1 MGEQYLIGD
10 LTVDTG
16 NNTVNRGNETITLS
30 PRTFQLLVAL
40 ARRTPNVVSRQ
51 ELLETVWPDEYVN
64 DETLSQRV
72 RVLRKSLGDLDETPR
87 YISAVR
93 GWGYRVVAP
102 VTRVEIPKDKIRSI
116 AVLPLTNITGDPQ
129 LEYFADGMTEAL
141 ISALAKIHTLKVISR
156 TSVMSYKQI
165 NKKVP
170 QIARELGVE
179 AIIEGTV
186 LLTKERVRV
195 SAQLVHGATDEHF
208 WSEIYDR
215 DLGDVLAM
223 HSEIA
228 QAIARKVSASIT
240 PEESE
245 MLSVKHRVD
254 PGALE
259 AYLKGQYFLTKYT
272 PDDVRRG
279 IDLLEHAVAGDPL
292 FAEAHAVLAHAY
304 LTGGLPTGNNL
315 SVMKQ
320 RQLLAMARSSAE
332 HALDIEQELALAH
345 GVLAMI
351 YLFHDWD
358 WEKAEQ
364 ALGRAQHFEPNNA
377 LVHIYRAGVA
387 ATKLESEKTLEELHS
402 VISLD
407 PVNLAFLSAAE
418 EICWWIRD
426 YSQAFVYASQA
437 LDLDPG
443 YPRAHFVLARVY
455 EAQGRLDEM
464 ITEYEKAGFFTNS
477 GVAKA
482 RRALQ
487 KDGAS
492 GYYRWALDVQLGAM
506 GDSPVDGV
514 KRPPSED
521 RRAIFQARNYA
532 KAGDADNAIK
542 CLEQSYK
549 ERDGLMVLLKAW
561 EWFDPIRS
569 NARFQYLV
577 WRVGIP

>member
-1 MGEQYLIGD
+1 MGEQFQIGD
-10 LTVDTG
+10 LTVDTT
-16 NNTVNRGNETITLS
+16 NKTVTRGQDSIDLS
-30 PRTFQLLVAL
+30 PRSFHLLVAL
-40 ARRTPNVVSRQ
+40 AKCAPNVISRHD
-51 ELLETVWPDEYVN
+51 LLETVWPDEYVN

-93 GWGYRVVAP
+93 GWGYRMVAP
-102 VTRVEIPKDKIRSI
+102 VVRVEIPKEKIRSI

-141 ISALAKIHTLKVISR
+141 ISALAKIRTLKVISR
-156 TSVMSYKQI
+156 TSVMSYKLTS
-165 NKKVP
+165 KKAP

-186 LLTKERVRV
+186 LFTKERVRV
-195 SAQLVHGATDEHF
+195 SSQLVHGATDEHF
-208 WSEIYDR
+208 WAEIYDR

-228 QAIARKVSASIT
+228 QAIAREIRAVVT
-240 PEESE
+240 PEEAE
-245 MLSVKHRVD
+245 RLSGKHRVD
-254 PGALE
+254 PGVLE
-259 AYLKGQYFLTKYT
+259 SYLKGQYFLAKYT

-279 IDLLEHAVAGDPL
+279 ISFLEQAVAGDPL
-292 FAEAHAVLAHAY
+292 FAEAHSVLAHAY

-320 RQLLAMARSSAE
+320 RQLLVMARSSAE
-332 HALDIEQELALAH
+332 HALDIDQELALAH
-345 GVLAMI
+345 GVTAMI
-351 YLFHDWD
+351 SLFHDWD
-358 WEKAEQ
+358 WERAEQ
-364 ALGRAQHFEPNNA
+364 AIGRAQHFEPNNA

-407 PVNLAFLSAAE
+407 PVNLGFLSAAE

-426 YSQAFVYASQA
+426 YTQAIAYASQA

-477 GVAKA
+477 GVKKA

-487 KDGAS
+487 EGGAS
-492 GYYRWALDVQLGAM
+492 GYYLWALDVQVGAM

-521 RRAIFQARNYA
+521 KRAIFQARNYA
-532 KAGDADNAIK
+532 KSGDVDNAIK
-542 CLEQSYK
+542 CLEQSYR
-549 ERDGLMVLLKAW
+549 ERDGLMVLLRAW
-561 EWFDPIRS
+561 EWFDPIRFD
-569 NARFQYLV
+569 ARFQDLV
-577 WRVGIP
+577 RRVGIP

>member
-16 NNTVNRGNETITLS
+16 NNTVTRGNEAITLS
-30 PRTFQLLVAL
+30 PRSFQLLVAL
-40 ARRTPNVVSRQ
+40 ARRAPNVVSRQ

-72 RVLRKSLGDLDETPR
+72 RVLRKSLGDLEETPR

-93 GWGYRVVAP
+93 GWGYCVVLP
-102 VTRVEIPKDKIRSI
+102 VECVEIPKGKIRSI

-129 LEYFADGMTEAL
+129 LEYFADGMTDAL
-141 ISALAKIHTLKVISR
+141 ISALAKIRTLKVISR
-156 TSVMSYKQI
+156 TSVMNYKKT
-165 NKKVP
+165 NKKAP

-186 LLTKERVRV
+186 LVTKERVRV
-195 SAQLVHGATDEHF
+195 SAQLVHGATDDHF
-208 WSEIYDR
+208 WAETYDR

-228 QAIARKVSASIT
+228 QAIAHEIRAVIT
-240 PEESE
+240 PEDSE
-245 MLSVKHRVD
+245 RLEQKHRIAPD
-254 PGALE
+254 LLE
-259 AYLKGQYFLTKYT
+259 AYLKGQYFLFKYT
-272 PDDVRRG
+272 PEDVRRG
-279 IDLLEHAVAGDPL
+279 ISFLEQAVAGDPL

-320 RQLLAMARSSAE
+320 RQLLAMARRSAE
-332 HALDIEQELALAH
+332 KALDIDLRIALAH
-345 GVLAMI
+345 GVKAMI

-358 WEKAEQ
+358 WERAEQ
-364 ALGRAQHFEPNNA
+364 ALERAGHFEPNNA

-387 ATKLESEKTLEELHS
+387 ATKLESEKTLEELRS

-426 YSQAFVYASQA
+426 YSQAIAYATQV

-443 YPRAHFVLARVY
+443 YQRAHFVLARVY
-455 EAQGRLDEM
+455 EAQGRFKEM
-464 ITEYEKAGFFTNS
+464 ITEYENSGFFTDN
-477 GVAKA
+477 GAKEA
-482 RRALQ
+482 RCAL
-487 KDGAS
+487 KEGGAP
-492 GYYRWALDVQLGAM
+492 GYYRWAIEVQFGAM

-514 KRPPSED
+514 KRPLCED
-521 RRAIFQARNYA
+521 KRAIFRARNYA
-532 KAGDADNAIK
+532 KSGDADNAIK

-561 EWFDPIRS
+561 EWFDSIRS
-569 NARFQYLV
+569 DARFQDLV

>member
-16 NNTVNRGNETITLS
+16 NNTVNRRNETITLS
-30 PRTFQLLVAL
+30 PRSFQLLVAL
-40 ARRTPNVVSRQ
+40 ARRAPNVVSRQ
-51 ELLETVWPDEYVN
+51 ELLETVWPGEYVN

-72 RVLRKSLGDLDETPR
+72 LVLRKSLGDLDETPK
-87 YISAVR
+87 YISSVR
-93 GWGYRVVAP
+93 GWGYRLVAP
-102 VTRVEIPKDKIRSI
+102 VERVEIPKEKIRSI

-141 ISALAKIHTLKVISR
+141 ISSLAKIQMLKVISR
-156 TSVMSYKQI
+156 TSVMNYKQT

-186 LLTKERVRV
+186 LITKERVRV
-195 SAQLVHGATDEHF
+195 SAQLVHGSTDDHF
-208 WSEIYDR
+208 WAETYDR

-228 QAIARKVSASIT
+228 QAIAREVRAVVT
-240 PEESE
+240 PEETE
-245 MLSVKHRVD
+245 TLERKHRVN

-259 AYLKGQYFLTKYT
+259 AYLKGQYFLAKYT
-272 PDDVRRG
+272 PEDVRRG
-279 IDLLEHAVAGDPL
+279 ISFLEQAVAGDPL
-292 FAEAHAVLAHAY
+292 FAEAHASLASAY

-320 RQLLAMARSSAE
+320 RQLLTMAGRSAE
-332 HALDIEQELALAH
+332 QALNMDQRLAQAH
-345 GVLAMI
+345 GVKAMVC
-351 YLFHDWD
+351 LFHDWD
-358 WEKAEQ
+358 WDRAEQ
-364 ALGRAQHFEPNNA
+364 ALDSARNFEPNDA
-377 LVHIYRAGVA
+377 LAHIYRAGLA
-387 ATKLESEKTLEELHS
+387 ATKQESEKTLEELRS

-407 PVNLAFLSAAE
+407 PVNLIFLSVAE

-426 YSQAFVYASQA
+426 YQQAMAYAFQA

-443 YPRAHFVLARVY
+443 YQRAHFVLARVY
-455 EAQGRLDEM
+455 EAQCRIEEM
-464 ITEYEKAGFFTNS
+464 ITEYEKAGFFTDS
-477 GVAKA
+477 GAAEA
-482 RRALQ
+482 RRAL
-487 KDGAS
+487 KEGGNP

-506 GDSPVDGV
+506 GDSPVDGI
-514 KRPPSED
+514 KRPLCED
-521 RRAIFQARNYA
+521 KRAIFQARNYA
-532 KAGDADNAIK
+532 RSGDADNAIK

-569 NARFQYLV
+569 DARFQDLV